1 MKKPMNLLLLL
12 TCVFGAFLAGFH
24 AGKSLNRAPVRIYQ
38 AFPKPVDPLPEPDS
52 NDTAEESIDESVQE
66 AEPQTVFPVNI
77 NTAAVDDL
85 VALPGIGPAIAQ
97 RIIDYR
103 TENGEF
109 KSVEELVKV
118 NGIGDSRLKDIM
130 DLITVGG

>member
-38 AFPKPVDPLPEPDS
+38 AFPKPADPLPESDS
-52 NDTAEESIDESVQE
+52 DHTVEETIEEPVQQT
-66 AEPQTVFPVNI
+66 EPQTVFPVNI
-77 NTAAVDDL
+77 NTNSLEDL

-103 TENGEF
+103 TENGDF

>member
-1 MKKPMNLLLLL
+1 MKKPMNLLVVA
-12 TCVFGAFLAGFH
+12 TCVFGAFLAGFY
-24 AGKSLNRAPVRIYQ
+24 AGKNLNRAPVRIYQ
-38 AFPKPVDPLPEPDS
+38 AFPKPADPLPEPDS

-103 TENGEF
+103 TENGNF

>member
-1 MKKPMNLLLLL
+1 MKKPMNLLVVA
-12 TCVFGAFLAGFH
+12 TCVFGAFLAGFY
-24 AGKSLNRAPVRIYQ
+24 AGKNLNRAPVRIYQ
-38 AFPKPVDPLPEPDS
+38 AFPKPADPPPESDS
-52 NDTAEESIDESVQE
+52 DHTVEEAIEEPVQQT
-66 AEPQTVFPVNI
+66 EPQTVFPVNI
-77 NTAAVDDL
+77 NTNSLEDL

-103 TENGEF
+103 TENGDF

-118 NGIGDSRLKDIM
+118 NGIGDSRLKDII